1 MTYLVLP
8 YHSHHAISCYTIP
21 CFTISYVLSLP
32 YHIIISYHTT
42 LYTIWSIPYG
52 PYHTVHTM
60 LYHIILYHIYH
71 TIHTIQYHTIHTIRC
86 NAFKCN
92 TIKLCPTT
100 LCHTFLYER
109 TFIFIL
115 LEQYKLKDYCSKI
128 FSFWNCEKTPP
139 RIPSDVFSASGY
151 IG

>member
-8 YHSHHAISCYTIP
+8 YHSIAHHAISCYTIP

-32 YHIIISYHTT
+32 YIIISYHTT

-71 TIHTIQYHTIHTIRC
+71 TIHMHNTMQCNAMHFISMQYHT
-86 NAFKCN
+86 
-92 TIKLCPTT
+92 KLCLTT
-100 LCHTFLYER
+100 LYHTFLYKR

-128 FSFWNCEKTPP
+128 FSFWNCEKTLP

-151 IG
+151 VG